1 MPKPAQVRILRTVD
15 NSPPQLRI
23 VGEPIKTPQRQKN
36 EDLRPREYLTETEVN
51 KLVAAAKKRGRYG
64 QRDAAAILVCYRH
77 GLRLSELCALTWDR
91 VDFTASDIVM
101 KRAKGGKTATHPLT
115 GSEMRALRQLRRDWP
130 EGRYLFVNERGA
142 PMTPAG
148 FARMLERV
156 GVEAGFEWKVH
167 PHMLRHATGYKLAN
181 DGLDTRTIQDYLGH
195 RSIQSTVRYT
205 ELSPTRFVGLWKD

>member
-23 VGEPIKTPQRQKN
+23 VGEPIKTPRRQKN

-91 VDFTASDIVM
+91 VDFNPDS
-101 KRAKGGKTATHPLT
+101 P
-115 GSEMRALRQLRRDWP
+115 
-130 EGRYLFVNERGA
+130 
-142 PMTPAG
+142 
-148 FARMLERV
+148 
-156 GVEAGFEWKVH
+156 
-167 PHMLRHATGYKLAN
+167 
-181 DGLDTRTIQDYLGH
+181 DGLVISLNLRWTSL
-195 RSIQSTVRYT
+195 
-205 ELSPTRFVGLWKD
+205 